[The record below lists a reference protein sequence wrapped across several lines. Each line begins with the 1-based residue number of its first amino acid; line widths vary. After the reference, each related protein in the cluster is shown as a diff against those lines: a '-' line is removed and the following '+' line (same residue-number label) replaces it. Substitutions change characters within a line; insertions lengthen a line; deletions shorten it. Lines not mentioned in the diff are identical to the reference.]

1 MTPAEVRDAT
11 AAGGIVLDMRPPKP
25 FAGEHVAGA
34 VNIQFN
40 RADLADRAE
49 MSLPKTVPVVVH
61 AEPDAIAKVAVGI
74 LEESGFNVLGH
85 LEGGLKAWKAA
96 GFDTEVLPLIDVDG
110 LQAGLD
116 RYTVLD
122 TRERWE
128 YKHAHVPSA
137 VLLDWTEAW
146 DRAGAVVADKP
157 LAVIC
162 GDQVRSSFVASIL
175 LRHGKPASLVFG
187 GMADWLERSYPVE
200 KGLPAAGDVAH
211 ER

>member
-1 MTPAEVRDAT
+1 MNPAEVRDA
-11 AAGGIVLDMRPPKP
+11 AASGATVLDMRPPKP
-25 FAGEHVAGA
+25 FAREHVAGA

-40 RADLADRAE
+40 RADLAERAE
-49 MSLPKTVPVVVH
+49 LSLPKRVALVVH
-61 AEPDAIAKVAVGI
+61 AEPDAIAKVAVTI
-74 LEESGFNVLGH
+74 LTDAGFNVIGF

-96 GFDTEVLPLIDVDG
+96 GFETEVLPLIDVDG
-110 LQAGLD
+110 LKTRLD
-116 RYTVLD
+116 HFTVLD

-128 YKHAHVPSA
+128 YKHAHVPGAS
-137 VLLDWTEAW
+137 LLDWTEAW
-146 DRAGAVVADKP
+146 DKAESVAGDRP

-200 KGLPAAGDVAH
+200 KGLPASV
-211 ER
+211 

>member
-1 MTPAEVRDAT
+1 MTPAEVRDAA
-11 AAGGIVLDMRPPKP
+11 AAGAIVLDMRPPKP
-25 FAGEHVAGA
+25 FALEHVIGA

-49 MSLPKTVPVVVH
+49 MSLPKAVSFIVH
-61 AEPDAIAKVAVGI
+61 AEPDPIAKAAVGI
-74 LEESGFNVLGH
+74 LEESGFNVLGY

-96 GFDTEVLPLIDVDG
+96 GLETEVLPLIDVDG
-110 LQAGLD
+110 LKANVDG
-116 RYTVLD
+116 YAVLD

-128 YKHAHVPSA
+128 YKHAHVPGA
-137 VLLDWTEAW
+137 ALLDWTEAW
-146 DRAGAVVADKP
+146 DKAETVAADRP

-200 KGLPAAGDVAH
+200 KGLPTSV
-211 ER
+211 

>member
-1 MTPAEVRDAT
+1 MRCDSSRNTAPGSCVLGYLAGALKASR
-11 AAGGIVLDMRPPKP
+11 AAG
-25 FAGEHVAGA
+25 
-34 VNIQFN
+34 
-40 RADLADRAE
+40 
-49 MSLPKTVPVVVH
+49 LP
-61 AEPDAIAKVAVGI
+61 
-74 LEESGFNVLGH
+74 
-85 LEGGLKAWKAA
+85 
-96 GFDTEVLPLIDVDG
+96 TEVLPLIDVDG
-110 LQAGLD
+110 LKAGLD

-128 YKHAHVPSA
+128 YKHAHVPNA

-146 DRAGAVVADKP
+146 DKAGSVVADRP

-200 KGLPAAGDVAH
+200 KGLPASV
-211 ER
+211 